1 MSNAEKVVLRGKFVP
16 LHEYVRKDEGSEFN
30 NINSHYRKQKKEGKF
45 HWKTNGSKQIIK
57 NRAESSRIKNNKTME
72 KINRNKTFFFS
83 KKTINWQTSNQGNHE
98 NNREDEINN
107 IRNESNVSNIYSMA
121 IKRITKENYGQFLE
135 RHKQPNITH
144 GEICYLNRPL
154 SNK

>member
-30 NINSHYRKQKKEGKF
+30 NRNSHYRKQKKEGKF

-57 NRAESSRIKNNKTME
+57 NRAESNRIKNNKTME

-83 KKTINWQTSNQGNHE
+83 KKTIN
-98 NNREDEINN
+98 
-107 IRNESNVSNIYSMA
+107 
-121 IKRITKENYGQFLE
+121 
-135 RHKQPNITH
+135 
-144 GEICYLNRPL
+144 
-154 SNK
+154 